1 MLANSMEVVGIAY
14 GLSNITVSLD
24 HVHHVVMCVKNA
36 VIENEGLARK
46 RSGESGYSFV
56 FLIV

>member
-24 HVHHVVMCVKNA
+24 HILHVVVC
-36 VIENEGLARK
+36 
-46 RSGESGYSFV
+46 
-56 FLIV
+56 